1 MVVNVYRDLINEQV
15 YEYIKDKIIY
25 NEFKPNEKIDVTQL
39 AQTLKVSK
47 TPVTTA
53 LSRLQRDGYVVIL
66 PQSGTFVR
74 SHSIDELKI
83 IFKARASLERT
94 IVETYGEKYDI
105 EKLKEILN
113 NFKALDNS
121 TEGPEKVQENLFA
134 LDLSFHA
141 FLIKECDE
149 IIREKVENISDLTK
163 HSRLQYFR
171 MARDNETNIYRIKRN
186 VTLHSNIIIALLEK
200 DYQKAGSLVYEDII
214 TTFDTVKNYA

>member
-1 MVVNVYRDLINEQV
+1 MTVNVHRDLINEQV

-47 TPVTTA
+47 TPVTMA
-53 LSRLQRDGYVVIL
+53 LSRLQRDGYVIIL

-83 IFKARASLERT
+83 IYKARASLERT
-94 IVETYGEKYDI
+94 IIETYGEKYDI
-105 EKLKEILN
+105 KKLKEILN
-113 NFKALDNS
+113 SFKALGNS

-186 VTLHSNIIIALLEK
+186 VTLHINIIIALLEK